1 MQPPRAARFI
11 EPLLAG
17 AAMPENEVSQG
28 TAVGSLGVFAGNIV
42 VVVFFL
48 SVEVGSNTLCIP
60 WPHGILNERFKV
72 F

>member
-1 MQPPRAARFI
+1 
-11 EPLLAG
+11 
-17 AAMPENEVSQG
+17 MPENEVSQG